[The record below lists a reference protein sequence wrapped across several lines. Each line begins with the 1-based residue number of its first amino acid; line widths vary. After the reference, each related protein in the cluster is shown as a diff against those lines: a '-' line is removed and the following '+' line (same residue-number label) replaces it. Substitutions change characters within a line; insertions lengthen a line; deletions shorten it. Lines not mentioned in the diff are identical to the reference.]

1 MRKLALAA
9 LLALAAC
16 GRAADARSH
25 EIDSYAAALHPADDG
40 APTVAVTLREWTIEL
55 PRSVSAGEVRF
66 VVTNTGHEDH
76 AFRITGPGVDA
87 STRVLEPA
95 LSAELTVTLQPGRY
109 HVECP
114 VKEPEEREDHAALGM
129 TGSLLVRD

>member
-1 MRKLALAA
+1 MRRISAAA

-16 GRAADARSH
+16 GPAPDARSH
-25 EIDSYAAALHPADDG
+25 EIAGYAAALRPADAAA
-40 APTVAVTLREWTIEL
+40 APVSVTLREWGIEV
-55 PRSVSAGEVRF
+55 PRSVPAGAVRF

-76 AFRITGPGVDA
+76 AFRIIGPGVDV

-95 LSAELTVTLQPGRY
+95 LYAELRVTLHPGRY